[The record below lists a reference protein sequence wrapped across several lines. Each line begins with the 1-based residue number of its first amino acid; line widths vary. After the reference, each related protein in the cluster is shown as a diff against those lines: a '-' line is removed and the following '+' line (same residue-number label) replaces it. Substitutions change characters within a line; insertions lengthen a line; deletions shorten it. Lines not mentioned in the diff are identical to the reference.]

1 MLHFPDFSDLPQV
14 SKCNLYDPCG
24 EQFKSVETA
33 GQTVIQHSLGN
44 FGNMNTKAQKH
55 FSLEGTGP

>member
-14 SKCNLYDPCG
+14 SKCSLYDPCG

-44 FGNMNTKAQKH
+44 F
-55 FSLEGTGP
+55 